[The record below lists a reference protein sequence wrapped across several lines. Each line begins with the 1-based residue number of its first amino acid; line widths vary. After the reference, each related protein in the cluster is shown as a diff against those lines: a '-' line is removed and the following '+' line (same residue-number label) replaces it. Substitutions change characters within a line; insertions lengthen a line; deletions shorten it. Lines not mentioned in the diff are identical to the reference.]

1 MNKYNWQFKKNEK
14 MYDALNEFELNLILF
29 NIKRQVKHFLNTKE
43 DVNNHLVITY
53 LLLEYCNFPDKFKKW
68 CKKNIIDRISVNWLY
83 GNFLTNCSNN
93 LLNNGFDFIER
104 AFNSYV
110 ELGLIKSAK
119 IIDGKDHKEIEIITP
134 SNDKIRFSHV
144 PLERELIDEYRGY
157 CHAVTSTFM
166 REANINKTQKV
177 VVALEDKELV
187 GRGYHSFIVD
197 NGVMYDFAHN
207 TMMLYKD
214 YLKLVKHD
222 VLVYEDSVEVL
233 DKMKEMEE
241 DKDFASSEYVDI
253 LKYGISKQLKL
264 KRNKYNNNIKNL

>member
-29 NIKRQVKHFLNTKE
+29 NIKRQVKHFFNTKE

-93 LLNNGFDFIER
+93 LLDNGFDFIER

-207 TMMLYKD
+207 SMMRYKD

-233 DKMKEMEE
+233 DKMKKMEE

>member
-1 MNKYNWQFKKNEK
+1 MNKYSWQFKKNEK
-14 MYDALNEFELNLILF
+14 LYDALNELKLNLILF

-93 LLNNGFDFIER
+93 LLDNGFDFIER

-207 TMMLYKD
+207 SMMRYKD

-233 DKMKEMEE
+233 DKMKKMEE

>member
-93 LLNNGFDFIER
+93 LLDNGFDFIER

-110 ELGLIKSAK
+110 ELGLIKSAR

-166 REANINKTQKV
+166 REASINKTQKV

-207 TMMLYKD
+207 TMMRYKD

-233 DKMKEMEE
+233 DKMKKMEE

>member
-93 LLNNGFDFIER
+93 LLDNGFDFIER

-197 NGVMYDFAHN
+197 NGVMYDFANN
-207 TMMLYKD
+207 TMMRYKD

-233 DKMKEMEE
+233 DKMKKMEE

>member
-93 LLNNGFDFIER
+93 LLDNGFDFIER

-110 ELGLIKSAK
+110 ELGLIKSAR

-207 TMMLYKD
+207 TMMRYKD

-233 DKMKEMEE
+233 DKMKKMEE

>member
-1 MNKYNWQFKKNEK
+1 M
-14 MYDALNEFELNLILF
+14 
-29 NIKRQVKHFLNTKE
+29 
-43 DVNNHLVITY
+43 
-53 LLLEYCNFPDKFKKW
+53 
-68 CKKNIIDRISVNWLY
+68 
-83 GNFLTNCSNN
+83 
-93 LLNNGFDFIER
+93 
-104 AFNSYV
+104 
-110 ELGLIKSAK
+110 IKSAK

-207 TMMLYKD
+207 SMMRYKD

-233 DKMKEMEE
+233 DKMKKMEE

-264 KRNKYNNNIKNL
+264 KRNKYNNTIKNL